1 MSGSGPHR
9 RRRRHRR
16 LFQALLPTVYR
27 ACSLALDSSDGAEWT
42 VFPSLFRTVIR
53 FLGLLCQKRS
63 LHRGKAALLTFQLL
77 PLWPPGQQITS
88 HTHALRESEFV
99 YPDRFFFS
107 DGQATT
113 SDCRPVSH
121 NRLSV
126 VHFPNFSSE
135 TSDA

>member
-1 MSGSGPHR
+1 MELNGQNFPRSFELSSDSSAYYVRNGVFIEEKLHCSHSNCCRYGP
-9 RRRRHRR
+9 
-16 LFQALLPTVYR
+16 
-27 ACSLALDSSDGAEWT
+27 LDSKSPAT
-42 VFPSLFRTVIR
+42 LMLFVNPNLSIPI
-53 FLGLLCQKRS
+53 G
-63 LHRGKAALLTFQLL
+63 
-77 PLWPPGQQITS
+77 
-88 HTHALRESEFV
+88 V
-99 YPDRFFFS
+99 FS